1 MTDQPAATDPKPD
14 VIIPRWEWRTFASD
28 PADLGDAVAVF
39 DGLATSEPLLSD
51 EVYILPGGDGPGGDA
66 PVDRVVKVRGGL
78 LDIKRLEETDA
89 HGLERWQP
97 IFKTG
102 FPLSPDDVAAALA
115 ALRLST
121 APPDGPVEDATALGA
136 VLAAASPDVR
146 VVEVHKRRVRATL
159 DGCSS
164 ELTEVT
170 AGGRTTRTVAAES
183 PDPAAVVTAVE
194 HLGLTGYVNQSY
206 PRGLTDLL
214 DDRPARYAVID
225 VGTNSVKFHR
235 RRTASPMVRGAPSW
249 TGPRSRGS
257 ARASTRRGR
266 SPTRR
271 WSARRIA
278 IDGMVDEARDEG
290 ARAIAAVGTAGL
302 RAASNREAVIAASTR
317 RTGVAVEVISG
328 EDEARLAYLATV
340 AASGERRAPP
350 VVFDTGGGST
360 QFTFGHEGRIE
371 EQFSVTSAPS
381 ASPSGSGWTR
391 PVAPP
396 HRGGPRGDRRR
407 VRAARWPPPAR
418 WRWSAWAAR

>member
-159 DGCSS
+159 DGCSA

-214 DDRPARYAVID
+214 DDRPPRYAVID
-225 VGTNSVKFHR
+225 VGTNSVKFHVAER
-235 RRTASPMVRGAPSW
+235 EPDGAW
-249 TGPRSRGS
+249 RAVADRAEVTRLGEGVDATG
-257 ARASTRRGR
+257 
-266 SPTRR
+266 
-271 WSARRIA
+271 A
-278 IDGMVDEARDEG
+278 ISDAG
-290 ARAIAAVGTAGL
+290 ARADA
-302 RAASNREAVIAASTR
+302 
-317 RTGVAVEVISG
+317 
-328 EDEARLAYLATV
+328 
-340 AASGERRAPP
+340 
-350 VVFDTGGGST
+350 
-360 QFTFGHEGRIE
+360 
-371 EQFSVTSAPS
+371 
-381 ASPSGSGWTR
+381 
-391 PVAPP
+391 
-396 HRGGPRGDRRR
+396 
-407 VRAARWPPPAR
+407 
-418 WRWSAWAAR
+418 